1 MIAYVF
7 LALGTAGT
15 AGLIYAVAPAGRG
28 LHRYVV
34 PRSMLRAEAARHQ
47 AAAEELA
54 CKLIGLASE
63 HNSVTVHR
71 DDLTAAL
78 EQARLRIADLED
90 QLRAFDS
97 TCSENSRLRAELA
110 NATAVRSRLPGPS
123 PADAASALPD
133 ELQEFVSETAS
144 AWRARA

>member
-15 AGLIYAVAPAGRG
+15 AGMIYAVVPAGRG

-34 PRSMLRAEAARHQ
+34 PRSVLRAEAARHEAT
-47 AAAEELA
+47 AAELA
-54 CKLIGLASE
+54 CKLVGLASE
-63 HNSVTVHR
+63 HDAVAAQR
-71 DDLTAAL
+71 DELSAAL
-78 EQARLRIADLED
+78 EKAGLRIGDLED

-97 TCSENSRLRAELA
+97 TCAENSRLRADLA

-123 PADAASALPD
+123 PADDAGALPD
-133 ELQEFVSETAS
+133 ELQEFVSETAT